1 MAGKDVLII
10 GGGIAGMTAAQNLA
24 DNGFKVHLV
33 EREPYLG
40 GQAALFG
47 CKATDQCGKCS
58 VCLVTEK
65 LRALERH
72 PGIRLM
78 TCAEVRGV
86 SGRAGDFSVRIVEHP
101 RWVDPDRCTACGL
114 CTEVC
119 PLDPPAIALPFPE
132 AVPRAYAVN
141 PERCLHVGEEGCTL
155 CGDECPLEAISFDE
169 RPQEIELSVG
179 AIVVATGFFPFD
191 AKTKPGLGYGRYP
204 NVLTGLDME
213 RKINSDGSITLPSDG
228 RPPRKVAFVQCV
240 GSRDERIGNGY
251 CSRVCC
257 KYAIRMAKL
266 LQYQQPELDTT
277 MFYMDLQT
285 AGKGF
290 GEFYEACKDA
300 IRFIRGMPVEVS
312 EVSPGTLGVRYEDL
326 SEGKVAEEDYDLVVL
341 SVGMAPQKD
350 TPDLARILDI
360 NLGEYGFFEA
370 RDPLETTRTHTEG
383 IFLAG
388 ACQGPKDIPRSIA
401 HAAQAAVEVTEFL
414 EAKSLSQS

>member
-1 MAGKDVLII
+1 MASKDVLII
-10 GGGIAGMTAAQNLA
+10 GGGIAGMTAALDLA
-24 DNGFKVHLV
+24 YEGLKVHLV
-33 EREPYLG
+33 ERGPSLG

-47 CKATDQCGKCS
+47 CKATDQCSKCS
-58 VCLVTEK
+58 VCLVAEK
-65 LRALERH
+65 LRAFEGH
-72 PGIRLM
+72 PGIALM
-78 TCAEVRGV
+78 TCSEVEEV
-86 SGRAGDFSVRIVEHP
+86 SGRAGNFNVRMVQHP

-114 CTEVC
+114 CAEVC
-119 PLDPPAIALPFPE
+119 PLEPPAIALPFLE
-132 AVPRAYAVN
+132 AVPRAYTVD
-141 PERCLHVGEEGCTL
+141 PKRCLRVGGKDCTR
-155 CGDECPLEAISFDE
+155 CEDQCPSEAISFDE
-169 RPQEIELSVG
+169 ARQEIRLDVG
-179 AIVVATGFFPFD
+179 AIVVATGFSPFD
-191 AKTKPGLGYGRYP
+191 AKTKPELGYGRYP
-204 NVLTGLDME
+204 NVVTGLDME
-213 RKINSDGSITLPSDG
+213 RGMGSEGSIALLSEETPA
-228 RPPRKVAFVQCV
+228 RKVAFVQCV